1 MLQEGHIK
9 RLWLWLR
16 FWISWKQ
23 KMVSQLCYFYKC
35 FKTPWYLFHVTRNED
50 KLHHLKVKQLFQN
63 YFFFLTVIEWNNQDL
78 NNTNFES
85 LSIFKVTFWN
95 SYVLL
100 NRILFKPKGIQ
111 LLTRLRLA
119 LSHLREHKLQHNFQ
133 DTFNWIWDC
142 GEDIETSCYHLLHW

>member
-1 MLQEGHIK
+1 
-9 RLWLWLR
+9 
-16 FWISWKQ
+16 
-23 KMVSQLCYFYKC
+23 MVSQLCCFYKC
-35 FKTPWYLFHVTRNED
+35 FKTLCYLFHVTRNED

-63 YFFFLTVIEWNNQDL
+63 FFFFLTVIEWNNQDL

-100 NRILFKPKGIQ
+100 NRMLFKPKGIQ
-111 LLTRLRLA
+111 LLTRPRLA

-133 DTFNWIWDC
+133 DTFNRILDC
-142 GEDIETSCYHLLHW
+142 GENIGTSCYHLLHW